1 MDFVNL
7 TKNGVLNKTAI
18 NKIIREYNLKTK
30 IRLSENKIK
39 KSLEEL
45 AQELD
50 KHLIIDTDG
59 LIKFKVNNDVLEM
72 PVSSSKPKKAPE
84 PKKAEPKVEPKKEKV
99 KVEPKKAPEPKVEV
113 KVEPKVEPKKEAV
126 KVEPKIETVKAEP
139 FDKIKKV
146 NENELEL
153 VKDLEKAI
161 IKKDE
166 EDINELITFSRNIFR
181 RDNLNKDNVK
191 LYVERVLKIS
201 NIEPTVEP
209 VKKKF
214 EPKKAPEPKVEPVKV
229 EPRITKERPTV
240 RKLIKV
246 GRGGTPLDENGL
258 YALHAVII
266 KKPVELD
273 EAKIIAKSFIKDPK
287 KKYYRETAN
296 SYRFR
301 NISKQKFEEFR
312 SHPINENITLV
323 FGKLKK
329 QYEGLKGS
337 GIFSNLLNKLTGAVK
352 QNIIEPVKQF
362 LKPRLDGFNNI
373 SKRTIEKYGN
383 DKIRRLFIIRTPLD
397 FLKNK
402 LLDIVSLGEF
412 SKLQKKHGFD
422 KLYHLGLIA
431 ELENGQRV
439 MMEKNETVDITTDIY
454 EDKTSE
460 KLEVDIGN
468 LNLTINKILEDARN
482 KVGDK
487 VFFEYNAF
495 TNNCQFFIK
504 YLLENQGLYGEK
516 EKEFLFQD
524 VRKIMEEL
532 PPYVPKTAKFITDL
546 AGTFSKIVGKGK
558 GGKNEKLK
566 QKVYFE

>member
-59 LIKFKVNNDVLEM
+59 LIKFKVNNDVIEM
-72 PVSSSKPKKAPE
+72 PVSSSKPKKAEPKPKKAEPKKEVVKVE
-84 PKKAEPKVEPKKEKV
+84 PKKAEPKVEPKKAEP
-99 KVEPKKAPEPKVEV
+99 KVEPKKAPEPK
-113 KVEPKVEPKKEAV
+113 
-126 KVEPKIETVKAEP
+126 IEMVINP

-146 NENELEL
+146 SDNELEL

-161 IKKDE
+161 LNRDD
-166 EDINELITFSRNIFR
+166 EDINALITFSRDAFR
-181 RDNLNKDNVK
+181 RDNLNKDNVRS
-191 LYVERVLKIS
+191 YVARVLEINDIKPKI
-201 NIEPTVEP
+201 NIIIKE
-209 VKKKF
+209 K
-214 EPKKAPEPKVEPVKV
+214 PKLVKV
-229 EPRITKERPTV
+229 
-240 RKLIKV
+240 
-246 GRGGTPLDENGL
+246 GGSGKPLDENGV
-258 YALHAVII
+258 YALHTVII

-287 KKYYRETAN
+287 KKYYRETGN

-337 GIFSNLLNKLTGAVK
+337 GIFSNLLSKLTGAVK

-495 TNNCQFFIK
+495 TNNCQSFIK

-524 VRKIMEEL
+524 VIKIMEEL

-558 GGKNEKLK
+558 GGKNEKMNSSKESFKMK